1 MICVLFKNNGDIKK
15 TCKIFKGDIF
25 RTPINIYH
33 TMIPISKFVI
43 YHESKNGPFLKK
55 NDSIFPK
62 WKRKFKNKIER
73 KLFKS
78 KIFKQ
83 LIN

>member
-55 NDSIFPK
+55 MTVFFQNGLKNLTIPK
-62 WKRKFKNKIER
+62 LLLLSKIE
-73 KLFKS
+73 L
-78 KIFKQ
+78 
-83 LIN
+83 